1 MLVGGKIPANAG
13 ESCASYPVT
22 HAPPVRDWT
31 GTALCGQGDR
41 PTDNAKAAL
50 EEQAFTIRSGSG
62 FGRSTFWFR
71 VPQQLG
77 LQVFETPD
85 EIRQLL
91 SHEASAPALSVVR
104 VSKDFVFI
112 AAFWY

>member
-1 MLVGGKIPANAG
+1 MLHR
-13 ESCASYPVT
+13 SVT
-22 HAPPVRDWT
+22 
-31 GTALCGQGDR
+31 GQVQLSV
-41 PTDNAKAAL
+41 AKEIDLRTMPRAAL
-50 EEQAFTIRSGSG
+50 EEQAFKIRSGSG